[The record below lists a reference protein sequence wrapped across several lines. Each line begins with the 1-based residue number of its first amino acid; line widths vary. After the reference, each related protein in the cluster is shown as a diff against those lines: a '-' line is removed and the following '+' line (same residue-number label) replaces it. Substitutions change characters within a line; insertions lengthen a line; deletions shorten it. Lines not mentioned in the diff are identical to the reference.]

1 MEASFEIHA
10 ATRDLILETI
20 QDLSLDQVNYMPKNF
35 KNTIAW
41 NCAHIVV
48 TQQILHYKL
57 SSNKI
62 NLISSFIDKFK
73 KGSVVEGPIHQ
84 DEWLEIIHL
93 LRTSHIQLKADY
105 DAKVFTQFEE
115 YPTSYGYVLKS
126 IENAIEFNNVHEALH
141 LGYIMSMKKSLI

>member
-1 MEASFEIHA
+1 MEAKFEIHA
-10 ATRDLILETI
+10 ATRNLILRTI

-41 NCAHIVV
+41 NCGHIVV

-57 SSNKI
+57 SFNSLK
-62 NLISSFIDKFK
+62 LDSSFVDKFK
-73 KGSVVEGPIHQ
+73 KGSVVESPVNEK
-84 DEWLEIIHL
+84 EWIEIIHL
-93 LRTSHIQLKADY
+93 LETSHIQLKTDY
-105 DAKVFTQFEE
+105 EAKFFTQFEE